1 MWTRAAA
8 TRDVQPSERR
18 TEHEPELMVSRP
30 RWPTTKKTGVRF
42 MACLPILPS
51 CIQTSGAHEHQCTL
65 LVTAAVQAA

>member
-18 TEHEPELMVSRP
+18 TEHEPELMER
-30 RWPTTKKTGVRF
+30 RATMATTKNTGVRF

-51 CIQTSGAHEHQCTL
+51 YIQTSGAHEH
-65 LVTAAVQAA
+65 